1 MFEGCFSLRLLCVYV
16 CVEETVANL
25 EEVGKFAE
33 ISLTRGRKLLENLP
47 LIVFCI
53 SGIGGNLVAIQ
64 ASRISTYLHL
74 HSIPGELPEEAKG
87 CYYPC
92 RTYYG
97 TGMC

>member
-1 MFEGCFSLRLLCVYV
+1 MVNR
-16 CVEETVANL
+16 
-25 EEVGKFAE
+25 EEVGD
-33 ISLTRGRKLLENLP
+33 ISQILLTSGKKKVENVPVGL
-47 LIVFCI
+47 FCI

-97 TGMC
+97 TGMY

>member
-1 MFEGCFSLRLLCVYV
+1 ME
-16 CVEETVANL
+16 NI
-25 EEVGKFAE
+25 EEVGKFTK
-33 ISLTRGRKLLENLP
+33 ISPTRGKKIGEILLL
-47 LIVFCI
+47 VSFYI

-97 TGMC
+97 TGMY

>member
-1 MFEGCFSLRLLCVYV
+1 MI
-16 CVEETVANL
+16 NL
-25 EEVGKFAE
+25 EESGKYAE
-33 ISLTRGRKLLENLP
+33 ILRIRGKKIAENFSLVP
-47 LIVFCI
+47 FCI

-92 RTYYG
+92 RTYCG
-97 TGMC
+97 TGMYLVS

>member
-1 MFEGCFSLRLLCVYV
+1 MVNR
-16 CVEETVANL
+16 
-25 EEVGKFAE
+25 EEVGNFYKFY
-33 ISLTRGRKLLENLP
+33 LLMGKKKKKVENVP
-47 LIVFCI
+47 VFIPIFCI

-97 TGMC
+97 TGMY